1 MSGTTASVIPKNAKF
16 RFFFGTGD
24 IDRMSLVAGNGD
36 RQSADA
42 TCLQYGTQADA
53 DEHVSTVER

>member
-1 MSGTTASVIPKNAKF
+1 
-16 RFFFGTGD
+16 
-24 IDRMSLVAGNGD
+24 MSLVAGNGD